1 MTESYNPAM
10 CKPRQAG
17 RQSEHGTKSRPALVA
32 FAVVFVACI
41 VAFVACIPSMT
52 RLVVTPDGVEYLAT
66 ASSLVH
72 GKGFTTGLDKPATT
86 WMPLYPILL
95 AGLMALVRNM
105 TAAAVAVNL
114 LAIATI
120 FVMTWL
126 LVRQWR
132 GRVDWLTWFVAGATA
147 LSPAVLIQA
156 MFALSEVAFAAL
168 VLLLVYA
175 ATRAETDHRWFWGVA
190 VAGVAVALTRHIGIL
205 ALAGVAVAWRTKSY
219 WLALLPGAAATGLWM
234 LLAGTG
240 DQLSGF
246 SIERGLDSI
255 WRSLSGAAAMLGG
268 WPMLGFVV
276 VTLVYWRK
284 LREVPTRTPLA
295 ALTFL
300 LLTGLGG
307 FFYVAGDLEGRMQL
321 AAHVLLVPCLL
332 ITTAIV
338 LANRPFRWAV
348 YGGFAVFILS
358 SAAYLWNP
366 RTPPTGGTGFNTAEW
381 RSRKALAVI
390 EKTPANVDIYTN
402 APDGVWFA
410 TGRVTYEV
418 PRTDRRVTPGPQIDK
433 GGLVV
438 YFKGLN
444 RTVYVPPE
452 SYNNR
457 VMRDSTGRP
466 MFENTDEA
474 VVMTVQ
480 RAR

>member
-1 MTESYNPAM
+1 MR
-10 CKPRQAG
+10 KPRQAG
-17 RQSEHGTKSRPALVA
+17 RQNEHGTKPRPALVA
-32 FAVVFVACI
+32 FAVVFLAFAS
-41 VAFVACIPSMT
+41 AFVACFASMK

-66 ASSLVH
+66 ASSLVR
-72 GKGFTTGLDKPATT
+72 GQGFTTGMDKPATT

-95 AGLMALVRNM
+95 AGSMAVVRSM
-105 TAAAVAVNL
+105 TAAAVVVNL
-114 LAIATI
+114 LAIAAI
-120 FVMTWL
+120 FVLTWL

-132 GRVDWLTWFVAGATA
+132 GRVDWFTWFAAGATA
-147 LSPAVLIQA
+147 LSPAVLMQA

-175 ATRAETDHRWFWGVA
+175 ATKAETDKRWFWGVA

-219 WLALLPGAAATGLWM
+219 WLALLPGAAATGLWI

-246 SIERGLDSI
+246 SIQRGLDSV
-255 WRSLSGAAAMLGG
+255 WRSLSGAAGMLGG
-268 WPMLGFVV
+268 WPMLGFVA
-276 VTLVYWRK
+276 VTLLYWRK
-284 LREVPTRTPLA
+284 LREVPTKTPLA

-332 ITTAIV
+332 VIAAIV

-348 YGGFAVFILS
+348 YAGFAVFIVI
-358 SAAYLWNP
+358 SAAHLWNP
-366 RTPPTGGTGFNTAEW
+366 RVFGTGGMSFNTPQW
-381 RSRKALAVI
+381 RSRKALALI
-390 EKTPANVDIYTN
+390 EKTSPARDIYTN

-410 TGRVTYEV
+410 TGRVTYPL
-418 PRTDRRVTPGPQIDK
+418 PRTDGRSKPKPHPDK
-433 GGLVV
+433 GGLVI

-444 RTVYVPPE
+444 RPGYVPPE
-452 SYNNR
+452 FYNSR
-457 VMRDSTGRP
+457 VLHDSTGKP
-466 MFENTDEA
+466 MIENTDES
-474 VVMTVQ
+474 VVIVVDKAQ
-480 RAR
+480 

>member
-10 CKPRQAG
+10 RKPRQTG
-17 RQSEHGTKSRPALVA
+17 RQNEHGTKPRPALVA
-32 FAVVFVACI
+32 FAVVFLAFAI
-41 VAFVACIPSMT
+41 AFVACFASMK

-66 ASSLVH
+66 ASSLVR
-72 GKGFTTGLDKPATT
+72 GQGFTTGMDKPATT

-95 AGLMALVRNM
+95 AGSMAVVRSM
-105 TAAAVAVNL
+105 TAAAVVVNL
-114 LAIATI
+114 LAIAAI
-120 FVMTWL
+120 FVLTWL

-132 GRVDWLTWFVAGATA
+132 GRVDWFTWFAAGATA
-147 LSPAVLIQA
+147 LSPAVLMQA

-175 ATRAETDHRWFWGVA
+175 ATKAETDKRWFWGVA

-219 WLALLPGAAATGLWM
+219 WLALLPGAAATGLWI

-246 SIERGLDSI
+246 SIQRGLDSV
-255 WRSLSGAAAMLGG
+255 WRSLSGAAGMLGG
-268 WPMLGFVV
+268 WPMLGFVA
-276 VTLVYWRK
+276 VTLLYWRK
-284 LREVPTRTPLA
+284 LREVPTKTPLA

-332 ITTAIV
+332 AITAAL
-338 LANRPFRWAV
+338 LANHPFRWAV
-348 YGGFAVFILS
+348 YAGFAVLIVS
-358 SAAYLWNP
+358 SAAHLWNP
-366 RTPPTGGTGFNTAEW
+366 HTPPVGGTGFNTPEW
-381 RSRKALAVI
+381 RKRKALALV
-390 EKTPANVDIYTN
+390 EKTPADVDIYTN

-410 TGRVTYEV
+410 TGRVTYPL
-418 PRTDRRVTPGPQIDK
+418 PRTDGRSKPKPHADK
-433 GGLVV
+433 GGLVI

-444 RTVYVPPE
+444 RPGYVPPE
-452 SYNNR
+452 FYNNR
-457 VMRDSTGRP
+457 VLLDSAGKP
-466 MFENTDEA
+466 MFENTDDA
-474 VVMTVQ
+474 LVVHVG
-480 RAR
+480 RAQ

>member
-1 MTESYNPAM
+1 MREPNQT
-10 CKPRQAG
+10 G
-17 RQSEHGTKSRPALVA
+17 RKKEHGPRSRPTFV
-32 FAVVFVACI
+32 AVVFVAFA
-41 VAFVACIPSMT
+41 VALVACIASMT
-52 RLVVTPDGVEYLAT
+52 RMVVTPDGVEYFAT

-95 AGLMALVRNM
+95 AGAMALVHGM

-114 LAIATI
+114 LAIAAI
-120 FVMTWL
+120 FVVTWL
-126 LVRQWR
+126 LVRKWR
-132 GRVDWLTWFVAGATA
+132 GRVDWFTWFVAGATA

-168 VLLLVYA
+168 VLLLIYA
-175 ATRAETDHRWFWGVA
+175 ATKAETDNRWLWGVA
-190 VAGVAVALTRHIGIL
+190 VAGVAVALTRHIGIF
-205 ALAGVAVAWRTKSY
+205 ALTGVAVAWRTRRY
-219 WLALLPGAAATGLWM
+219 WQALLPGAAATGLWM
-234 LLAGTG
+234 LLAGKG

-246 SIERGLDSI
+246 SLQRGLDSV
-255 WRSLSGAAAMLGG
+255 WRSLSGAAGMLGG

-276 VTLVYWRK
+276 VALVYWRK
-284 LREVPTRTPLA
+284 LREVPNRTPLA

-332 ITTAIV
+332 AITAVV

-348 YGGFAVFILS
+348 YAGFAAFIVI
-358 SAAYLWNP
+358 SAASLWNP
-366 RTPPTGGTGFNTAEW
+366 HVFGTGGMSFNTPQW
-381 RSRKALAVI
+381 RNRKALALI
-390 EKTPANVDIYTN
+390 EQTPATTDIYTN

-410 TGRVTYEV
+410 TGHVAYPL
-418 PRTDRRVTPGPQIDK
+418 PRTDGRCKPKPHEDK

-444 RTVYVPPE
+444 RPGYVPPE
-452 SYNNR
+452 FYNSR
-457 VMRDSTGRP
+457 VLLDSAGKP
-466 MFENTDEA
+466 MIDNTDEA
-474 VVMTVQ
+474 LVVHVRKAQ
-480 RAR
+480 